1 MESSV
6 RRSAEIEERR
16 RRPLS
21 YFTYSN
27 VQRDNES
34 EKASVWV
41 LRIMANANSYLSGT
55 IHIHLLC
62 NPCIKCSV
70 GFLLSE

>member
-55 IHIHLLC
+55 IHIHLLR
-62 NPCIKCSV
+62 NPSIKCTV